1 MDVTLNGARIHYE
14 RSGTGFPLLLIHAG
28 IADSRMWEPQVNA
41 FAKHFDVI
49 RPDQRGFGESELL
62 PGTWSPVED
71 LLALIDALALKPV
84 HLVGCSM
91 GGAVAIDFALDHPER
106 VSKLVLVGSALHGA
120 DFGEKYTELWAET
133 EAADRAG
140 DLEALNLAE
149 LHLFLDGPRRPRGY
163 VAQPL
168 RDLFLDMNGRS
179 LQSDFKSSPRKDLDP
194 PAAGRLHEIT
204 APTLVV
210 VGDEDVPPVF
220 DTVELLMESIP
231 NARKEVIHDA
241 AHLPN
246 LEHPDDFNRRVLDFL
261 LEG

>member
-1 MDVTLNGARIHYE
+1 
-14 RSGTGFPLLLIHAG
+14 
-28 IADSRMWEPQVNA
+28 
-41 FAKHFDVI
+41 
-49 RPDQRGFGESELL
+49 
-62 PGTWSPVED
+62 
-71 LLALIDALALKPV
+71 
-84 HLVGCSM
+84 
-91 GGAVAIDFALDHPER
+91 
-106 VSKLVLVGSALHGA
+106 VLVGSALHGA
-120 DFGEKYTELWAET
+120 DLGEKYAELWAET

-220 DTVELLMESIP
+220 DIVELLMESIP